1 MSDVSAIDFFDPR
14 GRVNRKGLIVLAAIL
29 IGAQLGVVGA
39 QKIFALDIGPG
50 LEAAINLVL
59 LWICLAGVSK
69 RMHDLDVGAWH
80 LIWSTLLLVTA
91 AVGSA
96 IVSVYC
102 LGDEAM
108 VPGNFG
114 FLIVTAVVLAPVV
127 FATVWLHCAVGT
139 DTANRFG
146 PAPGP
151 SGFSRG
157 PKRKKSQA
165 MPVQTAGVAF
175 N

>member
-1 MSDVSAIDFFDPR
+1 VSDLSAIDFFDPR

-29 IGAQLGVVGA
+29 LGAQLGVVGA
-39 QKIFALDIGPG
+39 QRMFVLDIGPG

-59 LWICLAGVSK
+59 LWIGLAGVSK

-80 LIWSTLLLVTA
+80 LLWNTLLLIIA

-96 IVSVYC
+96 IVSVYH
-102 LGDEAM
+102 LGDDAM
-108 VPGNFG
+108 VPGNIG
-114 FLIVTAVVLAPVV
+114 YLIVASVVLAPVV

-139 DTANRFG
+139 DATNRFG

-157 PKRKKSQA
+157 SKRINSRA
-165 MPVQTAGVAF
+165 MTVQTGAAAF

>member
-1 MSDVSAIDFFDPR
+1 VSDVSAIDFFDPR
-14 GRVNRKGLIVLAAIL
+14 GRVNRKGLVVLAAIL
-29 IGAQLGVVGA
+29 LGAQFGVLGA
-39 QKIFALDIGPG
+39 QKLFVLDIGPG
-50 LEAAINLVL
+50 LEIAINLVL
-59 LWICLAGVSK
+59 LWIGLAGVSK

-80 LIWSTLLLVTA
+80 LLWSTMLLVVA

-96 IVSVYC
+96 IVSVYY

-108 VPGNFG
+108 VPGNLG
-114 FLIVTAVVLAPVV
+114 YLIVACVVLSPVV
-127 FATVWLHCAVGT
+127 FATVWLHCAIGT

-151 SGFSRG
+151 SGFSRR
-157 PKRKKSQA
+157 PNRTKSRA
-165 MPVQTAGVAF
+165 STVQTGAIAF